1 MAGVLRAVYESDRY
15 EVIGIAPTG
24 RARRE
29 LKEEA
34 GLAKT
39 VTLKAQDMKLA
50 AGGKLPDGCV
60 LLVDE
65 AGMCQT
71 RQTARLLAAAK
82 DAREGGRDRRQR
94 PAPVRAGRRLAARHP
109 SADARAAH
117 PCRGAPPAS
126 ATRPSAASSEPYTPG
141 TPALGSRGPANKD
154 ARTTEKAG
162 WTARSRN
169 GTR

>member
-1 MAGVLRAVYESDRY
+1 MGCEQQLVDDAVGRGGERCCAAADKPLRDVRRGCGLSHEQWTIGEKTALSGHGVEAIEAHAGTGKTRVAGVLRAVYENDRY

-71 RQTARLLAAAK
+71 R
-82 DAREGGRDRRQR
+82 
-94 PAPVRAGRRLAARHP
+94 
-109 SADARAAH
+109 
-117 PCRGAPPAS
+117 
-126 ATRPSAASSEPYTPG
+126 
-141 TPALGSRGPANKD
+141 
-154 ARTTEKAG
+154 
-162 WTARSRN
+162 
-169 GTR
+169 